1 MLHKIKGLM
10 IKWLSFLVMKV
21 LGWIVNW
28 YLVGWERE
36 KKRKEPCCNIYIVS
50 FNYAKGGLIGWN
62 IYCWKTKMHHGYMKG
77 AWSWSLSRIKSFKAT
92 RLKPALVSYESR
104 QRQGLDVRW
113 DAGSRQHFGLHGV
126 EALALTDAQLDL
138 HSVMGVVLEEE
149 AVVDDKLGI
158 GSCAVEYVDL
168 QEE

>member
-50 FNYAKGGLIGWN
+50 FNYPLSSIIPSWLPPSLFTFINLMNSSMASSSPGNCFFRLTAISVFPAWMWYSLRMTEKWGRVGQRWWEMSF
-62 IYCWKTKMHHGYMKG
+62 CWSVRSQVGVIVLCRYSEKCGNTKISK
-77 AWSWSLSRIKSFKAT
+77 
-92 RLKPALVSYESR
+92 
-104 QRQGLDVRW
+104 
-113 DAGSRQHFGLHGV
+113 
-126 EALALTDAQLDL
+126 
-138 HSVMGVVLEEE
+138 
-149 AVVDDKLGI
+149 
-158 GSCAVEYVDL
+158 
-168 QEE
+168 